1 MLLMFMLL
9 FKIARP
15 MSQKSHKGN
24 EEMHHD
30 DDSYLTIA
38 ERQETEIKIL
48 ASRFLSYAI
57 PFDTVEQFTDA
68 LDALRREH
76 YNANHHCYAYR
87 CGFDGS
93 DFRYSDD
100 GEPNGT
106 AGIRIMGSIDRL
118 GLTNTGVIVVR
129 YFGGTKL
136 GMGGLAHAYSD
147 SADAVLTLCKIEK
160 RYLYNTYSV
169 RFPYDMTSQVHHVME
184 MYEVEVLDRQYLEET
199 TYRIQVR
206 RSRDETFRE
215 SILDFTQRTTT
226 FLD

>member
-1 MLLMFMLL
+1 MLFLFMLCT
-9 FKIARP
+9 IAGS
-15 MSQKSHKGN
+15 MSQHSHTEQVEN
-24 EEMHHD
+24 RHE

-48 ASRFLSYAI
+48 ASRFLSYAL
-57 PFDTVEQFTDA
+57 PCDTAEQFTEA

-76 YNANHHCYAYR
+76 YNANHHCYAWR

-100 GEPNGT
+100 GEPGGT

-118 GLTNTGVIVVR
+118 GLTNTGIIVVR

-147 SADAVLTLCKIEK
+147 SADAVLDLCRIEK
-160 RYLYNTYSV
+160 RYLYNTYSI

-184 MYEVEVLDRQYLEET
+184 KHGVAVLDRAYLEET

-206 RSRDETFRE
+206 RSKDDTFRAAL
-215 SILDFTQRTTT
+215 LDFTQRTTT
-226 FLD
+226 FPD